1 LDITRD
7 DILKIATLYSIK
19 PAIANKVIDICITV
33 VGTFGERAEALGLE
47 DNDIEAYQSD
57 IDNQITLLS

>member
-1 LDITRD
+1 
-7 DILKIATLYSIK
+7 LYSIK
-19 PAIANKVIDICITV
+19 PAIANKVIDICIAV
-33 VGTFGERAEALGLE
+33 VGTFGERAETLGLE